1 MKKSPFDSKEN
12 KLKSYKP
19 VSKEMRINKC
29 IKSFDQFAVPIS
41 LKFQNEE

>member
-19 VSKEMRINKC
+19 VTREMRVNRI
-29 IKSFDQFAVPIS
+29 IKSCDTFAVPIS
-41 LKFQNEE
+41 LKF